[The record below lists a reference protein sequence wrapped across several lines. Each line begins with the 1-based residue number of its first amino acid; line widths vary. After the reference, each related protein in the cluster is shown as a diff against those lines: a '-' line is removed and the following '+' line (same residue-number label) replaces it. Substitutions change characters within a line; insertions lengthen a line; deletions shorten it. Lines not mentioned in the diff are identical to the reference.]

1 MLSSI
6 RLSTSFC
13 LLPMLLSGCASVS
26 TQTSTLSEAEYN
38 ALATKAASND
48 ARNFCDDTLPGRRNT
63 DQEYVDCYYSVLEQR
78 GRYFR
83 GELEGQSGRPPVSE
97 LLEASVTPQ

>member
-1 MLSSI
+1 MLS
-6 RLSTSFC
+6 
-13 LLPMLLSGCASVS
+13 
-26 TQTSTLSEAEYN
+26 EEEYN
-38 ALATKAASND
+38 NLATKAASND
-48 ARNFCDDTLPGRRNT
+48 ARNFCDYAFPGRRST

-83 GELEGQSGRPPVSE
+83 GELEGQTSRPPISE